1 MTVIRELKNGVRV
14 AMDRMENVRSVS
26 IGIWVNTGS
35 VREAA
40 NEGGASHFIEHMA
53 FKGTNQRTAEQ
64 IAAEMDAIGGSLN
77 AFTSKECTCFYA
89 KVLDEHLPI
98 AIDVLTDITFHAT
111 FDSEEL
117 ERERRV
123 ILEEILMTE
132 DSPEDL
138 TAERANTLFFQD
150 DPLARPILGTRES
163 VTAFDRDSLLS
174 YRQAH
179 YTPRNTVVACAGHFD
194 EDALMRLLEEALGLD
209 HSDASALPLVQAY
222 PGGARAECIQKDIEQ
237 VHLTLML
244 PGYARDAAD
253 QYPLAVL
260 SNIVGGSMS
269 SRLFQTIREQRGLA
283 YSIYSYP
290 IYYAAT
296 GTFALYAGTG
306 ESQAVEVVRLMREE
320 LDRIRQHG
328 VTQEEVARCKA
339 QLKGSYL
346 LGLEGSGA
354 RMNVIGKVALL
365 QNREYREE
373 DTLKHIECVTIDDI
387 LRVIPTVLDESQM
400 CASFVGRVE
409 HQRDAL
415 LSTLKQA

>member
-14 AMDRMENVRSVS
+14 AMERMEHVRSVS

-35 VREAA
+35 VRESAE
-40 NEGGASHFIEHMA
+40 EGGASHFIEHMA
-53 FKGTNQRTAEQ
+53 FKGTARRSAEQ
-64 IAAEMDAIGGSLN
+64 IASEMDAVGGSLN

-98 AIDVLTDITFHAT
+98 ALDVLSDITFHST
-111 FDSEEL
+111 FPEDEL
-117 ERERRV
+117 AREKHV

-138 TAERANTLFFQD
+138 TAECANALFFQEE
-150 DPLARPILGTRES
+150 PLARPILGTRES
-163 VTAFDRDSLLS
+163 VLAFDRDRLLA
-174 YRQAH
+174 YRREH
-179 YTPRNTVVACAGHFD
+179 YAPRNIVVACAGHFD
-194 EDALMRLLEEALGLD
+194 EETLMRLVEEKLDLEPSERC
-209 HSDASALPLVQAY
+209 ALPLAQRY
-222 PGGARAECIQKDIEQ
+222 PGGARAQCVQKDIEQ

-244 PGYARDAAD
+244 PGFARDAAD

-260 SNIVGGSMS
+260 SNVIGGSMS
-269 SRLFQTIREQRGLA
+269 SRLFQSIREQRGLA

-290 IYYAAT
+290 IYYATT

-306 ESQAVEVVRLMREE
+306 EKQAVEVVRLMREE
-320 LDRIRQHG
+320 MERLRNAGI
-328 VTQEEVARCKA
+328 TAQEFERCKA
-339 QLKGSYL
+339 QLKGSYV

-354 RMNVIGKVALL
+354 RMNAIGKVALL

-373 DTLKHIECVTIDDI
+373 DTINSIECVTMEDI
-387 LRVIPTVLDESQM
+387 QRVIPIVLDESQL

-409 HQRDAL
+409 HQADAL
-415 LSTLKQA
+415 LRALK

>member
-1 MTVIRELKNGVRV
+1 MTIIRELKNGVRV
-14 AMDRMENVRSVS
+14 AMERMEHVRSVS

-35 VREAA
+35 VREAED
-40 NEGGASHFIEHMA
+40 EGGASHFIEHMA
-53 FKGTNQRTAEQ
+53 FKGTPTRTAEQ

-98 AIDVLTDITFHAT
+98 AVDLLSDITFHST
-111 FDSEEL
+111 FEPEEL
-117 ERERRV
+117 EREKRV
-123 ILEEILMTE
+123 IVEEILMTE
-132 DSPEDL
+132 DTPEDL
-138 TAERANTLFFQD
+138 TAERANALFFQQ

-163 VTAFDRDSLLS
+163 VTAFDSGRLLS
-174 YRQAH
+174 YRAAH
-179 YTPRNTVVACAGHFD
+179 YTPRNIVVACAGHF
-194 EDALMRLLEEALGLD
+194 EEETLLHLLEDKLD
-209 HSDASALPLVQAY
+209 LAASDAAAASLRQAY
-222 PGGARAECIQKDIEQ
+222 PGGARAECVQKDIEQ
-237 VHLTLML
+237 VHLTLMF
-244 PGYARDAAD
+244 PGFARDAEG
-253 QYPLAVL
+253 QYPLAIL
-260 SNIVGGSMS
+260 SNILGGSMS

-283 YSIYSYP
+283 YSVYSYP
-290 IYYAAT
+290 VFYAST

-306 ESQAVEVVRLMREE
+306 EAQAVEVVGLMRQE
-320 LDRIRQHG
+320 LARLRSGG
-328 VTQEEVARCKA
+328 VTPEEFERCKA

-373 DTLKHIECVTIDDI
+373 DTLNRIACVTIKDVED
-387 LRVIPTVLDESQM
+387 VIPTVLDESQM

-415 LSTLKQA
+415 LQSLK